1 MKILSFFIILLVAI
15 GIILFLKINNIDNKA
30 RKDAIQVEAT
40 IEKVNCKQR
49 LKSDKSL
56 VAVAFKGQVYYIFF
70 KNEKD
75 CNKYKENQKVTAYFS
90 KTYNKLYLD
99 H

>member
-1 MKILSFFIILLVAI
+1 MSLIISLLVI
-15 GIILFLKINNIDNKA
+15 TGIVWFLKINTADNKA
-30 RKDAIQVEAT
+30 RKDAIQVEAS

-49 LKSDKSL
+49 LKGDKSL
-56 VAVAFKGQVYYIFF
+56 VAVAYKGQVYYIFF

-99 H
+99 L

>member
-1 MKILSFFIILLVAI
+1 MKILSLILMLLIVI
-15 GIILFLKINNIDNKA
+15 GFILFLKANNNDNKA
-30 RKDAIQVEAT
+30 RKDAVEVEAI

-56 VAVAFKGQVYYIFF
+56 VAVSFKGQVYYIFF
-70 KNEKD
+70 KSEKD
-75 CNKYKENQKVTAYFS
+75 CYKYKENQKVRAYFS

-99 H
+99 R